1 MMVLVGHCI
10 MMVSLALALVICFWS
25 SFAVQLVTVIVA
37 ANDIVGIDM
46 IATTH
51 KRENKKIRMRREE
64 KIKTDGD

>member
-10 MMVSLALALVICFWS
+10 MMVSLALALVIWVWS
-25 SFAVQLVTVIVA
+25 SLAVQLVTVIVA

-51 KRENKKIRMRREE
+51 KRENKEIRIKREE
-64 KIKTDGD
+64 KIKK